1 MRRRLAV
8 TGAVLAALAGEW
20 LGHGLAYYRVAG
32 VAGLRAGLSGGVH
45 GYMLPIGLVI
55 LLGAA
60 ASATVWARAWI
71 VLGRRLDRSA
81 AVLARLR
88 AGKRVGEVPAAVAA
102 TGRRGATSF
111 AARVGALALPIALL
125 QCVLY
130 LVQENLER
138 VLHGLAAPGLSP
150 IVDGFGAAAWI
161 QAAVALV
168 LATAIAVAT
177 YLLRTRA
184 VAARSC
190 ERLAR
195 RLWERARRS
204 ATSPQPRLP
213 HVKAARLL
221 LRSAIW
227 QRPPPAPCS
236 A

>member
-1 MRRRLAV
+1 
-8 TGAVLAALAGEW
+8 
-20 LGHGLAYYRVAG
+20 
-32 VAGLRAGLSGGVH
+32 
-45 GYMLPIGLVI
+45 MLPIGLVI

-195 RLWERARRS
+195 RLWERARRG

-213 HVKAARLL
+213 HVTAARLL